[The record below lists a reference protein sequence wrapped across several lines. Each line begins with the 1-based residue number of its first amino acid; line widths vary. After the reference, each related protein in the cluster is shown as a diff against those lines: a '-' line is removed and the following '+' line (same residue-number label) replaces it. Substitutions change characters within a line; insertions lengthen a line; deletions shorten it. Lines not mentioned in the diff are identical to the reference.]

1 MILTTLRTRFSLQDF
16 SSRPLP
22 GQTNA
27 LRILISRLVR
37 YDSKLLDD
45 LGNSPAA
52 KVLAF
57 QDPVILFRTESLIEV
72 SIPCAP
78 DIRISA
84 QADDDHIQDGGRE
97 LTHIALNRRTCFD

>member
-1 MILTTLRTRFSLQDF
+1 
-16 SSRPLP
+16 
-22 GQTNA
+22 
-27 LRILISRLVR
+27 VR

-52 KVLAF
+52 KVLAL
-57 QDPVILFRTESLIEV
+57 QDPVTLFRTASLIEV

-84 QADDDHIQDGGRE
+84 KADDDHIEDAGWE
-97 LTHIALNRRTCFD
+97 LTHSALNRRTFFD